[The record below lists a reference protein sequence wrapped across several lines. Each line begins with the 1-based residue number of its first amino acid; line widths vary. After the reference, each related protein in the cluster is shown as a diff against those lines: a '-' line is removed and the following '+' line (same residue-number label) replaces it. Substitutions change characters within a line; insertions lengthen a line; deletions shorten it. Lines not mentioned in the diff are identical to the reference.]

1 MFKINLFLFVFFV
14 YVLVINTSDAQNK
27 EVESLQSLDGKKAS
41 MAYKDYEFLTRGIK
55 WVSDNK
61 YQPREVQ

>member
-1 MFKINLFLFVFFV
+1 MFKINLLLFVFFV

-27 EVESLQSLDGKKAS
+27 DLESIPSLDVKKAS
-41 MAYKDYEFLTRGIK
+41 MAYKDCEFLTRGIK